1 MTLAGNGSSR
11 ARARTGWNARGALI
25 ASLMLNLLL
34 LGAFAGSVWATRP
47 EQDSGKGRLGLLEYI
62 ERLPPDRRD
71 AIRSFIDS
79 ERPSL
84 RPLREEVQQARAHAA
99 SILDADPLDKEK
111 LAAAMQRLSEAEHAF
126 HSAINGVF
134 IRAAERMTLEERRSY
149 QAWWLDRW
157 ARRKAHYDEQAK
169 KSAR

>member
-25 ASLMLNLLL
+25 ASQMLNLLL
-34 LGAFAGSVWATRP
+34 LGAFAGSDWATRP

-84 RPLREEVQQARAHAA
+84 RPLRVEVQQARAHAA
-99 SILDADPLDKEK
+99 SILDADPLD
-111 LAAAMQRLSEAEHAF
+111 
-126 HSAINGVF
+126 
-134 IRAAERMTLEERRSY
+134 
-149 QAWWLDRW
+149 
-157 ARRKAHYDEQAK
+157 
-169 KSAR
+169 